1 MALYSITEENLRLR
15 REFMGFSA
23 SDVSLL
29 AQLYPWAKKY
39 GQRIVKEF
47 YDVQFSFSETREFLQ
62 RVADEKGISL
72 EELRRRLERTQLE
85 YFMDIFEEARRG
97 GNFGTSYFE
106 RRLRIGSVHNVL
118 NLPMKWYIGS
128 YGLYID
134 FVIRYL
140 REHFR
145 FRPGFRER
153 AVNALSKVFI
163 YDMQSVFD
171 AFFFDFLKD
180 VDVDIESIEISD
192 PRKDLSDF
200 YADLKTL
207 VKQRIEERARKLE
220 EVIRELSVAMEKLS
234 EGDLTVRVSVSE
246 GEYAELYRNFNTM
259 VVKLKEILDRTY
271 TSSSDLTDRTIDLSE
286 IAYGMERNIKG
297 LYEHIN
303 SISTSSE
310 EFSMIVKQNAE
321 NIVEARSLVE
331 SMYTTFTQSHRT
343 LEELIKR
350 MKEIHTSV
358 QTYSEV
364 IRALSR
370 SVDRIGEITGTINS
384 IAEQTGLLSLN
395 AAIEAARAGEA
406 GRGFAVVADEVRK
419 LAERTSE
426 SAKDII
432 EIIEGIGDSTA
443 RAVELITEILE
454 AVEKGMEVSD
464 KASEA
469 ISALAE
475 KMKDVEERISALTAA
490 GEEEAST
497 ANQLAQSVLEVSSL
511 ADEDKQRAQELR
523 RIASETMEKLKF
535 MLEDLQRF
543 RLDVFSIE
551 RAKVAHSMW
560 KLKLLRL
567 VEGEQD
573 VDPSEF
579 VDHTQCYLG
588 KWYYSEGRKY
598 CGHLQSFRD
607 LEGPHIELHRLA
619 REIYQLKQEGKIEEA
634 RDKLLRIKD
643 VARLISYGLDR
654 LKQECS
660 SADNI

>member
-1 MALYSITEENLRLR
+1 MALYGITEENLRLR
-15 REFMGFSA
+15 KEFMGLSA
-23 SDVSLL
+23 QEISVL
-29 AQLYPWAKKY
+29 AQLYPWAKRY
-39 GQRIVKEF
+39 GPRIVKEF
-47 YDVQFSFSETREFLQ
+47 YDVQFSFPETREFLQ
-62 RVADEKGISL
+62 GVADRKGMTL
-72 EELRRRLERTQLE
+72 EELRSQLEKTQLQ
-85 YFMDIFEEARRG
+85 YFMDIFEEARKG
-97 GNFGTSYFE
+97 GDFGVPYFE
-106 RRLRIGSVHNVL
+106 RRLRIGSIHNVL

-128 YGLYID
+128 YGIY
-134 FVIRYL
+134 VNSAIRYL

-145 FRPGFRER
+145 FRPGFREKAIR
-153 AVNALSKVFI
+153 ALTKVFI

-171 AFFFDFLKD
+171 AFFFDFLRD
-180 VDVDIESIEISD
+180 VDVEIESISIPS
-192 PRKDLSDF
+192 RKKDLSDF
-200 YADLKTL
+200 YAELKDL
-207 VKQRIEERARKLE
+207 VKRKMEERARRLE
-220 EVIRELSVAMEKLS
+220 KVIRELSEAMGRLS
-234 EGDLTVRVSVSE
+234 EGDLTVRVDVIAGDYE
-246 GEYAELYRNFNTM
+246 ELYRNFNSM
-259 VVKLKEILDRTY
+259 VVKLRGILDRTY
-271 TSSSDLTDRTIDLSE
+271 TSSSDLTDRTIDLTE

-321 NIVEARSLVE
+321 NIVEAKSLVE
-331 SMYTTFTQSHRT
+331 SMYSTFTESHNT
-343 LEELIKR
+343 LEELIRR
-350 MKEIHTSV
+350 MKDIHSSV
-358 QTYSEV
+358 QTYSGV
-364 IRALSR
+364 IKELSR

-443 RAVELITEILE
+443 RAVELISQILE

-511 ADEDKQRAQELR
+511 ADEDKHRAQELR

-543 RLDVFSIE
+543 QLDAFSIE

-560 KLKLLRL
+560 KLKLLKF

-588 KWYYSEGRKY
+588 KWYYSEGREH

-607 LEGPHIELHRLA
+607 IEGPHIELHRLA
-619 REIYQLKQEGKIEEA
+619 REIYELKRAGRLDEA
-634 RDKLLRIKD
+634 KEKLIRIKD
-643 VARLISYGLDR
+643 VARLIVHNLDR
-654 LKQECS
+654 LKRECTRS
-660 SADNI
+660 DNI

>member
-15 REFMGFSA
+15 REFMGLSPGDI
-23 SDVSLL
+23 SVL
-29 AQLYPWAKKY
+29 ARLYPWAEKY

-47 YDVQFSFSETREFLQ
+47 YDVQFSFPETREFLQ
-62 RVADEKGISL
+62 RVADEKGITL
-72 EELRRRLERTQLE
+72 EELRKRLEKTQLQ

-97 GNFGTSYFE
+97 GDFGTAYFE
-106 RRLRIGSVHNVL
+106 RRLRVGSVHNVL

-128 YGLYID
+128 YGIYTDL
-134 FVIRYL
+134 VIKYL

-153 AVNALSKVFI
+153 AINVLSKIFI

-180 VDVDIESIEISD
+180 VDVEIGRIEIPD
-192 PRKDLSDF
+192 RRKDLSDF
-200 YADLKTL
+200 YAELKTL
-207 VKQRIEERARKLE
+207 VKQKMEERTRRLE
-220 EVIRELSVAMEKLS
+220 RVIRELSEAMRKLS

-246 GEYAELYRNFNTM
+246 GEYAELYRNFNDM
-259 VVKLKEILDRTY
+259 VVKLKSILDRTY
-271 TSSSDLTDRTIDLSE
+271 TSSSDLTDRTIDLTE

-321 NIVEARSLVE
+321 NIVEAKSLVE
-331 SMYTTFTQSHRT
+331 TMYSTFTESHHT

-350 MKEIHTSV
+350 MKEIHSSV

-364 IRALSR
+364 INQLSR

-432 EIIEGIGDSTA
+432 EIIEGIGGSTA
-443 RAVELITEILE
+443 RAVELISRILE

-469 ISALAE
+469 ISVLAE
-475 KMKDVEERISALTAA
+475 KMKAVEERISALTAA

-511 ADEDKQRAQELR
+511 ADEDKRRAQELR
-523 RIASETMEKLKF
+523 RIAGETMEKLRF

-543 RLDVFSIE
+543 QLDVFSIE

-560 KLKLLRL
+560 KLKLLKFL
-567 VEGEQD
+567 EGEQD
-573 VDPSEF
+573 MDPAEL

-588 KWYYSEGRKY
+588 KWYYSEGREH

-607 LEGPHIELHRLA
+607 IEAPHIELHRLA
-619 REIYQLKQEGKIEEA
+619 REIYELKRKGDFEEA
-634 RDKLLRIKD
+634 KEKLLRIKD
-643 VARLISYGLDR
+643 VARLIIYNLDR
-654 LKQECS
+654 LKQECGH
-660 SADNI
+660 ADNI

>member
-1 MALYSITEENLRLR
+1 
-15 REFMGFSA
+15 
-23 SDVSLL
+23 
-29 AQLYPWAKKY
+29 
-39 GQRIVKEF
+39 
-47 YDVQFSFSETREFLQ
+47 
-62 RVADEKGISL
+62 
-72 EELRRRLERTQLE
+72 
-85 YFMDIFEEARRG
+85 
-97 GNFGTSYFE
+97 
-106 RRLRIGSVHNVL
+106 
-118 NLPMKWYIGS
+118 MKWYIGS
-128 YGLYID
+128 YGLYVD
-134 FVIRYL
+134 LVIKYL

-153 AVNALSKVFI
+153 AVNALNKVFI

-180 VDVDIESIEISD
+180 VDVSIENIEISD
-192 PRKDLSDF
+192 SRKDLSDF

-207 VKQRIEERARKLE
+207 VRQQIEERAKKLE

-246 GEYAELYRNFNTM
+246 GEYAELYRNFNAM
-259 VVKLKEILDRTY
+259 VVKLREILDRTY

-286 IAYGMERNIKG
+286 IAYGM
-297 LYEHIN
+297 
-303 SISTSSE
+303 
-310 EFSMIVKQNAE
+310 
-321 NIVEARSLVE
+321 
-331 SMYTTFTQSHRT
+331 SMYSTFTKSHQT

-350 MKEIHTSV
+350 MKDIHSSV

-395 AAIEAARAGEA
+395 AAIEAAR
-406 GRGFAVVADEVRK
+406 VVADEVRK

-443 RAVELITEILE
+443 QAVELITEILE

-511 ADEDKQRAQELR
+511 ADEDKRRAQELR
-523 RIASETMEKLKF
+523 RIASEM
-535 MLEDLQRF
+535 
-543 RLDVFSIE
+543 FS
-551 RAKVAHSMW
+551 A
-560 KLKLLRL
+560 
-567 VEGEQD
+567 
-573 VDPSEF
+573 
-579 VDHTQCYLG
+579 
-588 KWYYSEGRKY
+588 
-598 CGHLQSFRD
+598 
-607 LEGPHIELHRLA
+607 
-619 REIYQLKQEGKIEEA
+619 
-634 RDKLLRIKD
+634 
-643 VARLISYGLDR
+643 
-654 LKQECS
+654 
-660 SADNI
+660 